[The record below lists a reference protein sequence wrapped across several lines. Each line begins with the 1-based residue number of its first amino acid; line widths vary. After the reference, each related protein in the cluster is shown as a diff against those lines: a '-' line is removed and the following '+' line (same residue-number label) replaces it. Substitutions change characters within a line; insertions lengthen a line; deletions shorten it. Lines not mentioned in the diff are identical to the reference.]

1 MAMSPLETVQQV
13 YAAFARGDIAAIL
26 GHLSED
32 VAWES
37 WADNS
42 AQKAGVPWM
51 TARTGRE
58 AVGEFFS
65 LIARFEIHDF
75 RVLNIMAGERQV
87 AAEFE
92 IDATPPGGKRYR
104 DQEMHLWTFDGEGKI
119 CRLRHYLD
127 TAKHIASV

>member
-1 MAMSPLETVQQV
+1 MSPLETVQQV